1 MSLNNYTLDRFEGD
15 AGVFIKRQNE
25 TDQILIPRAEFGVE
39 LKEGDIVSIE
49 KNNEAY
55 FITLLIEETANQK
68 SKIQNMMDNLRKK
81 NSSL

>member
-15 AGVFIKRQNE
+15 YGVFIKRPNE

-49 KNNEAY
+49 NNNESY
-55 FITLLIEETANQK
+55 FITQLIEETAKQK
-68 SKIQNMMDNLRKK
+68 SNIQNMMENLRRNK
-81 NSSL
+81 